1 MDEPF
6 DNPEP
11 VNLTPGDNAPFTPEL
26 KARFCEVLAEK
37 GIVTAACRA
46 VGKHRD
52 TIYEH
57 LRTDPSFAAAC
68 DASRFHARHRL
79 ADRLMEDS
87 IEGSVDHFYR
97 DGVLVGERRY
107 TDNRLAYAMLRRLDK
122 LAEQPRE
129 PASPR
134 RGGFDPRLALNA
146 LRSGSPQ
153 DLAAALATIESDT
166 SDNPP
171 FQHDSDEEV
180 SDSIFASGRVSEREP
195 GVWWTNFPPPAGFDG
210 EERGHWSDEEYMR
223 ECTAEECALLA
234 AAREAQLAP
243 FRAQEEAERDTFFA
257 ALRTD
262 VATLAGP
269 DHAGGSAA
277 APSPDLDVPD
287 LGFELGARSSDA
299 GARTNP

>member
-1 MDEPF
+1 MEEPL
-6 DNPEP
+6 NNHEP
-11 VNLTPGDNAPFTPEL
+11 INLTPGDNAPFTPEL

-37 GIVTAACRA
+37 GIITAACRA

-57 LRTDPSFAAAC
+57 LRTDPLFAAAC

-129 PASPR
+129 TAARGR
-134 RGGFDPRLALNA
+134 RFDPKLALKA
-146 LRSGSPQ
+146 LRTGSEE
-153 DLAAALATIESDT
+153 DLAAALAAIESDT

-171 FQHDSDEEV
+171 FDEDFDEEM
-180 SDSIFASGRVSEREP
+180 SDSIFATDRVSEEEP
-195 GVWWTNFPPPAGFDG
+195 GVWWTNFPPPPGFDG
-210 EERGHWSDEEYMR
+210 EERGHWSDPDYFR

-234 AAREAQLAP
+234 AAREASLAEYK
-243 FRAQEEAERDTFFA
+243 AEEEAERDTFFA
-257 ALRTD
+257 GLRAD
-262 VATLAGP
+262 VAALAGP
-269 DHAGGSAA
+269 DHAGPAH
-277 APSPDLDVPD
+277 
-287 LGFELGARSSDA
+287 
-299 GARTNP
+299 TH